1 MVVIMMKKVVVL
13 CGGRGSSSLLRG
25 LKLFP
30 VDITAVVTVSDDGKS
45 TGKLREE
52 FDIPAVGDL
61 SKVIAHLSMSE
72 PLMDDLLQYRFKSNG
87 NFNGYL
93 LGNLLLISL
102 MDIKGSLVEAI
113 KELCNIMNIKGS
125 ILPITEDKTTLVAHT
140 KNGELL
146 VGESHITKAFKQIEY
161 IEYQEEPKVTPEVID
176 AIKEAD
182 LIIFG
187 IGSLYTSI
195 IPNILIKEVKDAIL
209 NSKAKK
215 MYISNL
221 MTQHGETDDFKVSD
235 CVKTINKY
243 MGDDFLDVVVSSST
257 KIPEKIKR
265 RYKELE
271 QSDPILV
278 DPMLIDEDNLND
290 MKIEVIKEDL
300 TVIVDDMV
308 RHDPVKTAFVV
319 FSYLMR

>member
-1 MVVIMMKKVVVL
+1 MKKVVVL

-45 TGKLREE
+45 TGILREE
-52 FDIPAVGDL
+52 FNIPAVGDL
-61 SKVIAHLSMSE
+61 NKVIAHLSTTE
-72 PLMDDLLQYRFKSNG
+72 PLMEELLQYRFKSKG
-87 NFNGYL
+87 HFNGHS
-93 LGNLLLISL
+93 LGNMMLVAL
-102 MDIKGSLVEAI
+102 MDVTGSLKEAI
-113 KELCNIMNIKGS
+113 KVLSKIMNIKGH

-140 KNGELL
+140 TEGEILE
-146 VGESHITKAFKQIEY
+146 GESHITKAFKTIDY
-161 IEYQEEPKVTPEVID
+161 IEYKEKPKATPEVID

-195 IPNILIKEVKDAIL
+195 IPNILIDEVRDAIL
-209 NSKAKK
+209 ESKAKK

-235 CVKTINKY
+235 CIKVLNKY
-243 MGDDFLDVVVSSST
+243 MGCEFLDVVISSST
-257 KIPEKIKR
+257 EIPERIKQ

-278 DPMLIDEDNLND
+278 DPMLIDEDKLKEMNVEL
-290 MKIEVIKEDL
+290 IKADL
-300 TVIVDDMV
+300 TVIIDEMV
-308 RHDPVKTAFVV
+308 RHDPLKTAFAV